1 MKPVTIFLSLSICMN
16 CLFLLT
22 SFNTN
27 REEVPSFSF
36 NIGDTLIDA
45 LDFSDTVV
53 GMANIIP
60 TEQAKRYVNNMKGFR
75 WWHHKASSSVWF
87 DKKAIQYL
95 GDFLDRDVANKYDG
109 VRVHLIQYD
118 KKRTAEGQRYRKQIS
133 ILFVPTVEKKSC
145 WEALK
150 PKVGIRA
157 YDALNHGELCPNN
170 CEQ

>member
-1 MKPVTIFLSLSICMN
+1 MN

-27 REEVPSFSF
+27 REEETSLSFS
-36 NIGDTLIDA
+36 IGDTLIDA

-60 TEQAKRYVNNMKGFR
+60 SKLAKQYVENMKGYR
-75 WWHHKASSSVWF
+75 WWHHKMSSSVWF

-109 VRVHLIQYD
+109 VRVHLMQYD
-118 KKRTAEGQRYRKQIS
+118 KKGTTKGQKYRKQIS
-133 ILFVPTVEKKSC
+133 ILFVPTVGKKSC

-150 PKVGIRA
+150 PKVGLKVL
-157 YDALNHGELCPNN
+157 DALNHGELCPNN
-170 CEQ
+170 CEIIKP